1 MRIHGTGFPRMMP
14 STISWRMAM
23 VVVLVGLFAAIA
35 AAPAAAATMS
45 QYEPGFDRPGQD
57 YHHFSANGWQMCSTS
72 CQTND
77 QCRAYTFV
85 KPNAPDANGTCW
97 LKSKVP
103 SRKANGCCVSG
114 VKIMSPDEINVDR
127 PGKDIKPG
135 YPVNLP
141 SSCERD
147 CELNGNCQAWTFVKP
162 GYQGNQA
169 KCWLKSAKPAAV
181 NNDCCISGYRMI
193 KSAPVR
199 QGSNEIQRRK

>member
-1 MRIHGTGFPRMMP
+1 
-14 STISWRMAM
+14 MAL
-23 VVVLVGLFAAIA
+23 VAVLIGLFAALAGAPEA
-35 AAPAAAATMS
+35 AAKMS
-45 QYEPGFDRPGQD
+45 QYEFGFDRPGQD
-57 YHHFSANGWQMCSTS
+57 YHHFSANGWQTCSTS
-72 CQTND
+72 CATND

-85 KPNAPDANGTCW
+85 KPSASGANGTCW

-141 SSCERD
+141 TVCERD
-147 CELNGNCQAWTFVKP
+147 CQLNGKCQAWTFVKP

-169 KCWLKSAKPAAV
+169 KCWLKSARPAAV

-193 KSAPVR
+193 QSAPVR
-199 QGSNEIQRRK
+199 KGPKSMQLMK